1 MAMVGSGCV
10 RNPSPGDQ
18 RLGISLVSQWLRSRF
33 EARAA
38 ARPAVKFR
46 RVGAR
51 VKRRDPRPTRNL
63 APPGPLPHSMRRFDS
78 AISGAWTQREPNHSI
93 GMKQRRIDCRQAEM
107 LRADRKPDPGQGTEH
122 PSKRRNDAPNRWRWI
137 TSIRNSRLKEVI
149 SFKLTR
155 HRLLGLACGPECGSR
170 AGRIIGDPGGKD
182 DHDKRPEHKLTEAAQ
197 HHRRRGCRFALVPR
211 NLRQYLAISVEFLG

>member
-1 MAMVGSGCV
+1 MAMAGSGCV

-18 RLGISLVSQWLRSRF
+18 RFGISLASQWLRSRF
-33 EARAA
+33 EAPAA
-38 ARPAVKFR
+38 ARRAVKFR
-46 RVGAR
+46 RVGACGR
-51 VKRRDPRPTRNL
+51 KARSAADTEFG
-63 APPGPLPHSMRRFDS
+63 APGPLPHSMRRFDS
-78 AISGAWTQREPNHSI
+78 AISGAWTQREPNRSI

-107 LRADRKPDPGQGTEH
+107 LRADRKPDPGQGTQH
-122 PSKRRNDAPNRWRWI
+122 PSERRNDAPNRWRWI

-182 DHDKRPEHKLTEAAQ
+182 DNEQRPEHKFTDGAQ
-197 HHRRRGCRFALVPR
+197 H
-211 NLRQYLAISVEFLG
+211 